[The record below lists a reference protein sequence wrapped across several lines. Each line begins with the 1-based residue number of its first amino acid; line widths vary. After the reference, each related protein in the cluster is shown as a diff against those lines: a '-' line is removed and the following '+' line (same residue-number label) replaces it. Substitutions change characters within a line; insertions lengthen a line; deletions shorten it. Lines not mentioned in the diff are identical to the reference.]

1 MLTFCFFV
9 YSSTNLIYLNL
20 FLLLLKHCRNDKKK
34 KKTNVKLLFLL
45 LSTVTSL
52 IHVNRSEWVRPIDAE
67 ENWDAYAYFC
77 RRYTSAYA
85 YDNYRINNIL
95 LGKKRS

>member
-1 MLTFCFFV
+1 MLTFCFSV

-34 KKTNVKLLFLL
+34 KPNVKLLFLL

-52 IHVNRSEWVRPIDAE
+52 IHVNRSEWVRPIYAE
-67 ENWDAYAYFC
+67 ENWHAYAYFC
-77 RRYTSAYA
+77 RRYTSICI
-85 YDNYRINNIL
+85 R
-95 LGKKRS
+95 